1 MDIFEPSQIY
11 PQTLNVPAFRN
22 FLSINVKLHEYAVL
36 LLVCSI
42 IMFAHCL
49 LFSAESNTALET
61 TGKCDDSSIINDAA
75 IFVSMLDD
83 SEDGE
88 ASAES
93 DVKEI
98 KQ

>member
-1 MDIFEPSQIY
+1 M
-11 PQTLNVPAFRN
+11 
-22 FLSINVKLHEYAVL
+22 SINVKLHEYAVL

-49 LFSAESNTALET
+49 SFSAESNTALET
-61 TGKCDDSSIINDAA
+61 TGKCDNSSIINDAA

-83 SEDGE
+83 GE
-88 ASAES
+88 AFAES